1 MTQRDTSVQ
10 GNANQK
16 WKTKYQYMQQTNES
30 YKYYAEQKNPD
41 TKEYTLFDLMY
52 LKTKNRKRIYSDR
65 KQNNGC
71 LRPGPR
77 VSIDEE

>member
-52 LKTKNRKRIYSDR
+52 LKTKNRKS
-65 KQNNGC
+65 N
-71 LRPGPR
+71 L
-77 VSIDEE
+77 

>member
-1 MTQRDTSVQ
+1 MTQCDTSRQ

-16 WKTKYQYMQQTNES
+16 RKTKYQYMQQNNES

-52 LKTKNRKRIYSDR
+52 LKTKNRKSNL
-65 KQNNGC
+65 Q
-71 LRPGPR
+71 
-77 VSIDEE
+77 